1 MIIDYGKFWTSNLL
15 FKGMCV
21 AKALNYSNLTA
32 QAKTV
37 IVRTKSAHTRH
48 QHRRSITL
56 YAMSPHAPHDDNW
69 RRKTCRQFRAQS
81 APAELY
87 NGNTNLCCPNEEWTI
102 CRVKLLLAWI
112 GKQTSKWSAGIWQN
126 LKLPEGRRVADMMKF
141 SCRASLFRFV
151 MECLEVFDRSC
162 SCFLNGNIL
171 K

>member
-1 MIIDYGKFWTSNLL
+1 MGDHLSVFEGLPRPSNREFARLC
-15 FKGMCV
+15 MRV

-81 APAELY
+81 APTELY

-102 CRVKLLLAWI
+102 CRVKLLLA
-112 GKQTSKWSAGIWQN
+112 
-126 LKLPEGRRVADMMKF
+126 
-141 SCRASLFRFV
+141 
-151 MECLEVFDRSC
+151 
-162 SCFLNGNIL
+162 
-171 K
+171 